1 MAGET
6 FANSLVV
13 EVGSAPLPADVKA
26 LLTHAYVDDSRNL
39 PDVFVLR
46 FRDPG
51 HVVLGKGGFTIGAKI
66 VLKVQTSDPGGP
78 QPLLTGEVTAVGVEL
93 DAGGTFTEVRGY
105 DLGHRLFRGRRVAAY
120 PNMTVPDVVRKVA
133 QRADIPVGR
142 LDDVRGFGRPHTQLS
157 QDGVSDWEFL
167 SRLAALV
174 GAQIAVVE
182 GKLEFRLPQ
191 EPTSAPAVHA
201 RAGTS
206 PLVLEM
212 HRTLLS
218 LRAAITA
225 AEQVREVRVRGWDDE
240 TKQPVVAAKPAEALG
255 TEVTGVD
262 PVVLGGTFA
271 SPPFLAGGPHRTQ
284 AVADAVATSLATQLG
299 GACAE
304 LVGVARGNPK
314 LRAGT
319 AVALTNIGEP
329 FAGKYTLTGT
339 RHLFTEQVGYTTEF
353 TVSGRQERSLY
364 GLASG
369 GTGGSG
375 GPGRGLVPAIVSD
388 VRDPAGAG
396 RVKVTY
402 PWLAPDFVSGW
413 ARTVHGSAG
422 NGYGDLV
429 LPEVGDEVL
438 VGFEHGD
445 FDAPYV
451 LGGLY
456 NGKDEPPTF
465 TKDPVDANSGEVAA
479 RGFVSRKHH
488 KVEFVEDEGITIA
501 SGDGKFVVRL
511 DQRTQVVEVTSGKAV
526 TIKARDG
533 VTIDAGT
540 GSLEL
545 KGQRITATARADVAI
560 EAGARLKAS
569 GTAGVKVEG
578 ATVAVTGQGQ
588 AELTASGP
596 VTVRGAVVRIN

>member
-13 EVGSAPLPADVKA
+13 EVESAPLPADVKS

-51 HVVLGKGGFTIGAKI
+51 HVVLGKGKFTIGAKI
-66 VLKVQTSDPGGP
+66 ALKVQTSDPGAP
-78 QPLLTGEVTAVGVEL
+78 QPLMSGEVTAVGVEL

-105 DLGHRLFRGRRVAAY
+105 DLGHRLFRGRRVASY
-120 PNMTVPDVVRKVA
+120 PNMTVADVVRKVA

-167 SRLAALV
+167 SRIAALV

-182 GKLEFRLPQ
+182 GALEFRLPA
-191 EPTSAPAVHA
+191 EPTSAPAANAKA
-201 RAGTS
+201 RTS

-218 LRAAITA
+218 LRATITA
-225 AEQVREVRVRGWDDE
+225 AEQVPEVRVRGWDDE
-240 TKQPVVAAKPAEALG
+240 NKQPVVATAPAQALG
-255 TEVTGVD
+255 TEVAGLD
-262 PVVLGGTFA
+262 PVALGGKFA
-271 SPPFLAGGPHRTQ
+271 SPPFLAGGTHRNQ
-284 AVADAVATSLATQLG
+284 AVASAAAAALATQLG

-304 LVGVARGNPK
+304 LAGVARGNPK

-329 FAGKYTLTGT
+329 FAGKYTLTAT
-339 RHLFTEQVGYTTEF
+339 RHTFSELSGYTTEF

-364 GLASG
+364 GLANG
-369 GTGGSG
+369 GTSG
-375 GPGRGLVPAIVSD
+375 APGRGLVPAIVSD
-388 VRDPAGAG
+388 VRDPAKAG

-402 PWLAPDFVSGW
+402 PWLAPDFASGW

-456 NGKDEPPTF
+456 NGKDKPPTLA
-465 TKDPVDANSGEVAA
+465 KAPVDANSGEVAA

-488 KVEFVEDEGITIA
+488 RVEFVEDEGITIA

-511 DQRTQVVEVTSGKAV
+511 DQKNQVVEVTSGKAV
-526 TIKARDG
+526 TIKAQNG

-540 GSLEL
+540 GALEL
-545 KGQRITATARADVAI
+545 KGQKITATARTDVAI
-560 EAGARLKAS
+560 EAGAQLKAT

>member
-1 MAGET
+1 MAAES

-13 EVGSAPLPADVKA
+13 EVEGGPLPADVKS
-26 LLTHAYVDDSRNL
+26 LLTHAFVDDSRNL
-39 PDVFVLR
+39 PDVFALR

-51 HVVLGKGGFTIGAKI
+51 HVVLGKGKFTIGAKI
-66 VLKVQTSDPGGP
+66 ALKVQTSDPGGP
-78 QPLLTGEVTAVGVEL
+78 QPLMSGEVTAVGVEL

-105 DLGHRLFRGRRVAAY
+105 DLGHRLFRGRRVASY
-120 PNMTVPDVVRKVA
+120 PNMTVADVVRKVA
-133 QRADIPVGR
+133 QRADIPVGQI
-142 LDDVRGFGRPHTQLS
+142 DDVKGFGRPHTQLS

-167 SRLAALV
+167 SRLAGLV
-174 GAQIAVVE
+174 GAQIAVVA
-182 GKLEFRLPQ
+182 GKLEFGLPE
-191 EPTSAPAVHA
+191 EPTSAPAA
-201 RAGTS
+201 TAKAKAN
-206 PLVLEM
+206 PLVLEL

-225 AEQVREVRVRGWDDE
+225 AEQVPEVRVRGWDDE
-240 TKQPVVAAKPAEALG
+240 SKQAVVAVKPANALG
-255 TEVTGVD
+255 TEVTGLD
-262 PVVLGGTFA
+262 PVALGAKFA
-271 SPPFLAGGPHRTQ
+271 APPFLANGAHRNQ
-284 AVADAVATSLATQLG
+284 AVANAVASALATQLG

-304 LVGVARGNPK
+304 LAGVARGNPK

-319 AVALTNIGEP
+319 AVALTNVGEP
-329 FAGKYTLTGT
+329 FAGKYTLAGT
-339 RHLFTEQVGYTTEF
+339 RHLFTEQTGYTTEF

-364 GLASG
+364 GLANG
-369 GTGGSG
+369 GAHGS
-375 GPGRGLVPAIVSD
+375 PDRGLVPAIVSD
-388 VRDPAGAG
+388 VRDPAKAG

-402 PWLAPDFVSGW
+402 PWLAPDFAGGW
-413 ARTVHGSAG
+413 ARTVHSSAG
-422 NGYGDLV
+422 NGYGELV

-456 NGKDEPPTF
+456 NGKDKPPTLA
-465 TKDPVDANSGEVAA
+465 KEPVDANSGEVTA

-511 DQRTQVVEVTSGKAV
+511 DQKNQVVEVTSGKAV

-533 VTIDAGT
+533 VTIDAGS
-540 GSLEL
+540 GPLEL
-545 KGQRITATARADVAI
+545 KGQKITATARTDVAI
-560 EAGARLKAS
+560 EAGAQLKAS

>member
-1 MAGET
+1 MANET

-13 EVGSAPLPADVKA
+13 EVEKSPLPADVKS
-26 LLTHAYVDDSRNL
+26 LLTHAFVDDSRNL

-51 HVVLGKGGFTIGAKI
+51 HVVLDKAKFKIGAKI
-66 VLKVQTSDPGGP
+66 ALKVQTSDPGGP
-78 QPLLTGEVTAVGVEL
+78 QPLMSGEVTAVGVEL
-93 DAGGTFTEVRGY
+93 DATGTFTEVRGY

-120 PNMTVPDVVRKVA
+120 PNMTIADVVRKVA
-133 QRADIPVGR
+133 QRANIPVGQI
-142 LDDVRGFGRPHTQLS
+142 DDVKGFGRPHTQLS

-167 SRLAALV
+167 SRIAGLV
-174 GAQIAVVE
+174 GAQIAVVG
-182 GKLEFRLPQ
+182 GKLEFQLPE
-191 EPTSAPAVHA
+191 EPKSAPAPNA
-201 RAGTS
+201 KAKAN

-225 AEQVREVRVRGWDDE
+225 AEQVPEVQVRGWDPE
-240 TKQPVVAAKPAEALG
+240 NKQAVAASKPSSALG
-255 TEVTGVD
+255 TEVAGLD
-262 PVVLGGTFA
+262 PVALAGKFG
-271 SPPFLAGGPHRTQ
+271 SPPFLAGGTHRSQ
-284 AVADAVATSLATQLG
+284 AQANAVAAALGTQLG

-304 LVGVARGNPK
+304 LAGVARGNPR

-319 AVALTNIGEP
+319 AVALTNVGEP
-329 FAGKYTLTGT
+329 FAGKYTLTST
-339 RHLFTEQVGYTTEF
+339 RHLFAEQVGYTTEF

-364 GLASG
+364 GLAN
-369 GTGGSG
+369 G
-375 GPGRGLVPAIVSD
+375 GPSGTADRGLVPAVVSD
-388 VRDPAGAG
+388 VRDPAKTG

-402 PWLAPDFVSGW
+402 PWLSADYSSGW
-413 ARTVHGSAG
+413 ARTVHPGAG
-422 NGYGDLV
+422 NGYGGLV

-456 NGKDEPPTF
+456 NGKDAPPTL
-465 TKDPVDANSGEVAA
+465 TKDPVDGNSGEVVT

-488 KVEFVEDEGITIA
+488 KVEFLEDEGIVIS
-501 SGDGKFVVRL
+501 SGDGKFVVKL
-511 DQRTQVVEVTSGKAV
+511 DQKNQVVEVTSGKAV
-526 TIKARDG
+526 TIKAQNG
-533 VTIDAGT
+533 VTIDSGAGP
-540 GSLEL
+540 LEL
-545 KGQRITATARADVAI
+545 KGQKITAKAQADVTI
-560 EAGARLKAS
+560 EAGAQLKAS

-596 VTVRGAVVRIN
+596 VTVRGALVRIN

>member
-1 MAGET
+1 MANET

-13 EVGSAPLPADVKA
+13 EVEGGPLPADVKS
-26 LLTHAYVDDSRNL
+26 LLTHAFVDDSRNL

-51 HVVLGKGGFTIGAKI
+51 HVVLGKAKFKIGAKI
-66 VLKVQTSDPGGP
+66 ALKVQTSDPGGP
-78 QPLLTGEVTAVGVEL
+78 QPLMTGEVTAVGVEL
-93 DAGGTFTEVRGY
+93 DATGTFTEVRGY
-105 DLGHRLFRGRRVAAY
+105 DLGHRLFRGHRVAAY
-120 PNMTVPDVVRKVA
+120 PNMTIADVVRKIA
-133 QRADIPVGR
+133 QRADIPVGQI
-142 LDDVRGFGRPHTQLS
+142 DDVRGFGRPHTQLS

-167 SRLAALV
+167 SRIAGLV

-182 GKLEFRLPQ
+182 GKLEFQLPE
-191 EPTSAPAVHA
+191 EPKSAPAPNA
-201 RAGTS
+201 KAKAN

-225 AEQVREVRVRGWDDE
+225 AEQVPEVQVRGWDPE
-240 TKQPVVAAKPAEALG
+240 NKQAVVAAEPPSALG
-255 TEVTGVD
+255 TEVAGLD
-262 PVVLGGTFA
+262 PLALAGKFG
-271 SPPFLAGGPHRTQ
+271 SPPFLAAGTHRTQ
-284 AVADAVATSLATQLG
+284 AQANAVAAALGTQLG

-304 LVGVARGNPK
+304 LAGVARGNPK

-329 FAGKYTLTGT
+329 FAGRYTLTST
-339 RHLFTEQVGYTTEF
+339 RHLFAEQVGYTTEF

-364 GLASG
+364 GLAN
-369 GTGGSG
+369 G
-375 GPGRGLVPAIVSD
+375 GPRGTAERGLVPAVVSD
-388 VRDPAGAG
+388 VRDPAKTG

-402 PWLAPDFVSGW
+402 PWLSADFSSGW
-413 ARTVHGSAG
+413 ARTVHPGAG
-422 NGYGDLV
+422 NGYGGLV

-456 NGKDEPPTF
+456 NGKDAPPTL
-465 TKDPVDANSGEVAA
+465 TVDPVDGNSGEVVT

-488 KVEFVEDEGITIA
+488 KVEFVEDEGIVVS
-501 SGDGKFVVRL
+501 SGDGKFVVKL
-511 DQRTQVVEVTSGKAV
+511 DQKNQVVEVTSGKAV
-526 TIKARDG
+526 TIKAQNG

-540 GSLEL
+540 GPLEL
-545 KGQRITATARADVAI
+545 KGQKITANARTDVTI
-560 EAGARLKAS
+560 EAGAQLKAT
-569 GTAGVKVEG
+569 GTAGVAVEG

>member
-1 MAGET
+1 MADDT

-13 EVGSAPLPADVKA
+13 EVEAAPLPADVKS

-51 HVVLGKGGFTIGAKI
+51 HVVLAKGRFAIGAKI
-66 VLKVQTSDPGGP
+66 ALKVQTSDPGGP
-78 QPLLTGEVTAVGVEL
+78 RPLMSGEVTAVGVEL
-93 DAGGTFTEVRGY
+93 DEGGTFTEVRGY
-105 DLGHRLFRGRRVAAY
+105 DLGHRLFRGRRVASY
-120 PNMTVPDVVRKVA
+120 PDMTVADVVRKVA
-133 QRADIPVGR
+133 RRAGIPVGR
-142 LDDVRGFGRPHTQLS
+142 IDDVRGFGRPHTQLS

-167 SRLAALV
+167 SRLAALI
-174 GAQIAVVE
+174 GAQIAVVGGE
-182 GKLEFRLPQ
+182 LEFRLPE
-191 EPTSAPAVHA
+191 EPTSAPAANA
-201 RAGTS
+201 RARTS
-206 PLVLEM
+206 PLVLEV

-225 AEQVREVRVRGWDDE
+225 AEQVPEVRVRGWDDE
-240 TKQPVVAAKPAEALG
+240 NKQAVVAAAPADALG
-255 TEVTGVD
+255 TEVVGLD
-262 PVVLGGTFA
+262 PAALGGRFG
-271 SPPFLAGGPHRTQ
+271 SPPFLVGGPHRSQ
-284 AVADAVATSLATQLG
+284 PVAKAVAAALATQLG
-299 GACAE
+299 SACAE
-304 LVGVARGNPK
+304 LAGVARGNPR

-319 AVALTNIGEP
+319 AVALTNVGEP

-339 RHLFTEQVGYTTEF
+339 RHLFTEQSGYTTEF

-364 GLASG
+364 GLANG
-369 GTGGSG
+369 GTGGAAS
-375 GPGRGLVPAIVSD
+375 RGLVPAVVSD
-388 VRDPAGAG
+388 VRDPAKTG
-396 RVKVTY
+396 RVKLTY

-456 NGKDEPPTF
+456 NGKDAPPAF
-465 TKDPVDANSGEVAA
+465 AKDPVDATSGEVAA
-479 RGFVSRKHH
+479 RGFVSRERHR
-488 KVEFVEDEGITIA
+488 VEFVEDEGITIA
-501 SGDGKFVVRL
+501 SGDGEFVVRL
-511 DQRTQVVEVTSGKAV
+511 DQKNQVVEVTSGRAV

-533 VTIDAGT
+533 VTIDAGS
-540 GSLEL
+540 GPLEL
-545 KGQRITATARADVAI
+545 KGQKITARARTDVAI
-560 EAGARLKAS
+560 EAGAQLKAS
-569 GTAGVKVEG
+569 GTAGVEVEG
-578 ATVAVTGQGQ
+578 ATVAVTGQGG